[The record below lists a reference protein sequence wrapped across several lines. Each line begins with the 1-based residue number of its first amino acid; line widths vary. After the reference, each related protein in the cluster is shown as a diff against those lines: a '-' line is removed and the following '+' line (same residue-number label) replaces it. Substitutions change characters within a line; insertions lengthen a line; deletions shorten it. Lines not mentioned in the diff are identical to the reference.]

1 MEQLSNTFR
10 DANGTTRIVSFAKH
24 IPILYWLFLQAE
36 KEKRGSLDEII
47 FLFDREENL
56 GDYRKISPL
65 RERQRHERHWM
76 GFYVIQPKIVPITV
90 TYVYVCLRQ
99 ARLVNFAQGGRIG
112 VGLDGEYSEYRRTW
126 DALILHSWFPGKRHS
141 ITEACAASKHN
152 ESSAPP
158 RENLGCSAG
167 WLDETDHPAWANFAH
182 PSQPDEDRR
191 GECCLKGKW
200 NVGVNSKN
208 TIDFGLQK

>member
-1 MEQLSNTFR
+1 MFRGKLEDSFTRWEGKYGTAFEHVSRREWNNTNR
-10 DANGTTRIVSFAKH
+10 LLRETYPYPVFAV
-24 IPILYWLFLQAE
+24 FTSG
-36 KEKRGSLDEII
+36 EKRGSLDEII

-141 ITEACAASKHN
+141 T
-152 ESSAPP
+152 
-158 RENLGCSAG
+158 L
-167 WLDETDHPAWANFAH
+167 
-182 PSQPDEDRR
+182 
-191 GECCLKGKW
+191 
-200 NVGVNSKN
+200 
-208 TIDFGLQK
+208 